1 MSKRL
6 LLLAGLCTVL
16 VTCGGNANNTKGS
29 DGPVVQISGS
39 ERLRW
44 DQPATDATELSTFR
58 YHIWVDGVSS
68 DADDVSCANSA
79 GDDGFACTS
88 TLPRMSGGM
97 HTLELSAYIEG
108 DSDRLGVRA
117 MRVRVNTND

>member
-1 MSKRL
+1 MRL

-16 VTCGGNANNTKGS
+16 VACRGNGNSTRRGG

-39 ERLRW
+39 ERLSW
-44 DQPATDATELSTFR
+44 DQPATDASELSTFR

-79 GDDGFACTS
+79 GDDGFVCTS

-108 DSDRLGVRA
+108 ESDRLGVRA
-117 MRVRVNTND
+117 MRVRVNRID